1 MKRGILSGKGNIQAL
16 YSCGENSFGIN
27 GGFCSGRL
35 LAILFGGANAYLGLR
50 VGMTIS
56 ASIPAAVISMAVI
69 RVLLKRDSILENNM
83 VQTIGSAGES
93 VAAGCIF
100 TLPAMFMW
108 AQEWGTETPSMV
120 EIAIVAFIGGVLGVL
135 FMVPLRKALIVKEH
149 GVLPYPEGTA
159 CAEILLAGEGKESS
173 AKTIFAGLGLA
184 AVYKFVT
191 DGLKV
196 FPSEIAYSFERF
208 KGSEIGIDV
217 LPALLGVGYIC
228 GYRVSAVLF
237 AGSILMWFCIL
248 PCIAFYGADEVI
260 FPATKMIQE
269 LSTGAMWSS
278 FGRYIGAGALAAG
291 GIISLVKALPLIVDT
306 FKKSMVSFGGGH
318 TALRTDKDLSL
329 KFIIGGVIAMAALMV
344 IVPVIP
350 ISPMGAALVVIFG
363 FFFATV
369 SSRIVGIVGSSNNPV
384 SGMTIASLLFIS
396 IIFVANGNVGQEGMM
411 AVIAIGSIICIVA
424 AIAGDTSQ
432 DLKTGYILGA
442 TPVKQQMGELVGVF
456 VSALTV
462 GGVLYLLN
470 AAWGFGSKELAAP
483 QAMLMKMIVEGVI
496 TANLPWDLVFMGAA
510 IAVAVELLELPV
522 LAFAIGLY
530 LPIYLTAPLFIGGL
544 IRRIWE
550 AKKYQS
556 DKIKEAAINNGTL
569 MASGMIAGEGI
580 VGIVLALLAVLNV
593 DTDISGTINLGEIG
607 SIVAFI
613 ALICVMIYTI
623 ESGKKNA

>member
-1 MKRGILSGKGNIQAL
+1 
-16 YSCGENSFGIN
+16 
-27 GGFCSGRL
+27 
-35 LAILFGGANAYLGLR
+35 
-50 VGMTIS
+50 
-56 ASIPAAVISMAVI
+56 
-69 RVLLKRDSILENNM
+69 
-83 VQTIGSAGES
+83 
-93 VAAGCIF
+93 
-100 TLPAMFMW
+100 
-108 AQEWGTETPSMV
+108 
-120 EIAIVAFIGGVLGVL
+120 
-135 FMVPLRKALIVKEH
+135 
-149 GVLPYPEGTA
+149 
-159 CAEILLAGEGKESS
+159 
-173 AKTIFAGLGLA
+173 
-184 AVYKFVT
+184 
-191 DGLKV
+191 
-196 FPSEIAYSFERF
+196 
-208 KGSEIGIDV
+208 
-217 LPALLGVGYIC
+217 
-228 GYRVSAVLF
+228 
-237 AGSILMWFCIL
+237 
-248 PCIAFYGADEVI
+248 
-260 FPATKMIQE
+260 
-269 LSTGAMWSS
+269 MWSS

-306 FKKSMVSFGGGH
+306 FKKSMGSFGGGH
-318 TALRTDKDLSL
+318 TTLRTDQDLSL
-329 KFIIGGVIAMAALMV
+329 KFIIGGIVAMAALMV

-510 IAVAVELLELPV
+510 IAVVVELLGLPV

-593 DTDISGTINLGEIG
+593 DTDISGTINFGEIG

>member
-1 MKRGILSGKGNIQAL
+1 MEKGTFKPYIPAEKTPL
-16 YSCGENSFGIN
+16 ELTAVSVVVGM
-27 GGFCSGRL
+27 L

-56 ASIPAAVISMAVI
+56 ASIPAAVISMGVI

-159 CAEILLAGEGKESS
+159 CSEILLAGEGKESS

-208 KGSEIGIDV
+208 KCSEIGIDV

-510 IAVAVELLELPV
+510 ITVAVELLELPV
-522 LAFAIGLY
+522 LTFAIGLY

-556 DKIKEAAINNGTL
+556 DKIKEAAIDNGTL

>member
-1 MKRGILSGKGNIQAL
+1 M
-16 YSCGENSFGIN
+16 
-27 GGFCSGRL
+27 
-35 LAILFGGANAYLGLR
+35 
-50 VGMTIS
+50 
-56 ASIPAAVISMAVI
+56 
-69 RVLLKRDSILENNM
+69 
-83 VQTIGSAGES
+83 
-93 VAAGCIF
+93 
-100 TLPAMFMW
+100 
-108 AQEWGTETPSMV
+108 
-120 EIAIVAFIGGVLGVL
+120 
-135 FMVPLRKALIVKEH
+135 
-149 GVLPYPEGTA
+149 
-159 CAEILLAGEGKESS
+159 
-173 AKTIFAGLGLA
+173 GLA

-510 IAVAVELLELPV
+510 ITLAVELLELPV
-522 LAFAIGLY
+522 LTFAIGLY

-556 DKIKEAAINNGTL
+556 DKIKEAAIDNGTL

>member
-1 MKRGILSGKGNIQAL
+1 MVGM
-16 YSCGENSFGIN
+16 
-27 GGFCSGRL
+27 L

-56 ASIPAAVISMAVI
+56 ASIPAAVISMGVI

-159 CAEILLAGEGKESS
+159 CSEILLAGEGKESS

-470 AAWGFGSKELAAP
+470 AAWGYGSKELAAP

-510 IAVAVELLELPV
+510 ITVAVELLELPV
-522 LAFAIGLY
+522 LTFAIGLY
-530 LPIYLTAPLFIGGL
+530 LPIYLPAPLFIGGL

-556 DKIKEAAINNGTL
+556 DKIKEAAIDNGTL